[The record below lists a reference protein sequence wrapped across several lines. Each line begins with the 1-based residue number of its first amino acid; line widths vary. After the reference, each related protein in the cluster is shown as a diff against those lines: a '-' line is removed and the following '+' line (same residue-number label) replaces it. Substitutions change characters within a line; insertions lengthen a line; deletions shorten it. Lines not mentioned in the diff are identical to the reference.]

1 MRGIFGA
8 ALGLLV
14 ATTLV
19 AGGSLEAS
27 AVGGLN
33 TVTVSPSHGK
43 ATATFQVMYAIS
55 PCTSAAGL
63 TIGFSWGALAP
74 AGPVLGTAATD
85 STCRA
90 TLTAT
95 PPAQPAPGTY
105 QVFGYV
111 ALPTGAPAPNTEAS
125 ASYKVDATPAPT
137 ATSSASATARASASA
152 PGGSAASPSPPGG
165 SAASPSAPGG
175 SAASPSASAP
185 FASGQPGAVATAQ
198 STVAYPGSPQP
209 WWRPLWTVGRRA
221 VLIAA
226 FGLIL
231 IALLA
236 AWLLRRRGPHAAAS
250 APGKDKAA

>member
-125 ASYKVDATPAPT
+125 ATYKVDATPAPT

-152 PGGSAASPSPPGG
+152 PGGSAASPS
-165 SAASPSAPGG
+165 
-175 SAASPSASAP
+175 ASALY
-185 FASGQPGAVATAQ
+185 ASGQPGAGAAPQ
-198 STVAYPGSPQP
+198 STVAHPGSPQP
-209 WWRPLWTVGRRA
+209 WWWPLWTVGRRA